1 MAAVTDYLKLSAAQ
15 AREQFRDLLA
25 RRQVTSGKQGLF
37 RPVETFLCLA
47 AGLVV
52 DRRRYGGGRS
62 ASSAPEPVQSLARLF
77 SRPPSSVLEKMANLD
92 GVRPHGALS
101 DAAVGAELR
110 SDVPRFARLYRLIL
124 NAARA
129 EGIGPS
135 RLPDFLGLEQG
146 GELELLGQHELDP
159 AVVEAAV
166 RGADDG
172 DDRADPETVRA
183 RMAAARV
190 GQHRFA
196 FKVLDNCGGRCMF
209 CGLDPAVFGG
219 RRMLVASHIKPWKDS
234 SPRERLD
241 HRNGLAACPTHDAA
255 FDAGLLSVDEDLHV
269 HLADQLAVSVEADS
283 LVRQYFG
290 QPPLQPVLRL
300 PAGADLPDRRYLT
313 WHRSKVFTDRVNGS
327 C

>member
-146 GELELLGQHELDP
+146 GELELLGQHELDRP
-159 AVVEAAV
+159 
-166 RGADDG
+166 
-172 DDRADPETVRA
+172 
-183 RMAAARV
+183 
-190 GQHRFA
+190 
-196 FKVLDNCGGRCMF
+196 
-209 CGLDPAVFGG
+209 
-219 RRMLVASHIKPWKDS
+219 SW
-234 SPRERLD
+234 
-241 HRNGLAACPTHDAA
+241 
-255 FDAGLLSVDEDLHV
+255 
-269 HLADQLAVSVEADS
+269 
-283 LVRQYFG
+283 
-290 QPPLQPVLRL
+290 RL
-300 PAGADLPDRRYLT
+300 PCEELTMAMTALTRRPCGRGWRRPGSDNT
-313 WHRSKVFTDRVNGS
+313 GSRSK